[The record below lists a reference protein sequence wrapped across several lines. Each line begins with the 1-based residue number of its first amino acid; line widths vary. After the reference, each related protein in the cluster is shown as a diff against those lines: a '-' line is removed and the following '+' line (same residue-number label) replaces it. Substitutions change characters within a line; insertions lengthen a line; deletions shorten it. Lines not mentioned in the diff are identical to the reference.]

1 MTRPN
6 PIARVLALLLMIG
19 GGLVFLTPFL
29 VSLSMAMKTP
39 AESAATSPWQPP
51 ENPTWS
57 NFQEVLTNPNVNF
70 SVLFRNTLFIAVVC
84 TIGVVASASMVAYA
98 FARLRFVARDKLFM
112 LVLSTMMLPGVVT
125 MIPTYV
131 VFKELHWVNT
141 LLPLTVPAFL
151 GGGAFNIFLLRQYMM
166 GVPREL
172 DEAAKIDGASHW
184 TVYSRVVMPLC
195 GPALATVG
203 IFTFI
208 GTWRDFIGP
217 LLYLNDP
224 DKQTLELGLN
234 TYNSIQTVAPWH
246 LIMAASVLVTLPL
259 IVLFLVGQRYFVK
272 GIAMT
277 GIK

>member
-1 MTRPN
+1 MTKRQPLGT
-6 PIARVLALLLMIG
+6 AVALALMVS
-19 GGLVFLTPFL
+19 GGLLFLSPFL
-29 VSLSMAMKTP
+29 ASLSMALKS
-39 AESAATSPWQPP
+39 AGEAAATSPWEFPKQP
-51 ENPTWS
+51 TVA
-57 NFQEVLTNPNVNF
+57 NFQEVLTNPNVSF
-70 SVLFRNTLFIAVVC
+70 ATLFRNTLLIACVC
-84 TIGVVASASMVAYA
+84 TIGVVVSSSMVAYA
-98 FARLRFVARDKLFM
+98 FARLKFVARDKLFV

-131 VFKELHWVNT
+131 LFKHLYWVNT
-141 LLPLTVPAFL
+141 FWPLMVPAFL

-172 DEAAKIDGASHW
+172 DEAAKLDGAGHW
-184 TVYSRVVMPLC
+184 TVYSRVLMPLC

-208 GTWRDFIGP
+208 GTWRDFLGP
-217 LLYLNDP
+217 LLYLNDT

-246 LIMAASVLVTLPL
+246 LIMAASVLVTIPL
-259 IVLFLVGQRYFVK
+259 IVIFFVGQRYFIK

>member
-1 MTRPN
+1 MKRRN
-6 PIARVLALLLMIG
+6 PLAAALALVLLICG
-19 GGLVFLTPFL
+19 SVLFVSPFL
-29 VSLSMAMKTP
+29 ASLSMALKTP
-39 AESAATSPWQPP
+39 GEAATTSPWEVPRS
-51 ENPTWS
+51 PTLD
-57 NFQEVLTNPNVNF
+57 NFHEVLTNPNVSF
-70 SVLFRNTLFIAVVC
+70 ATLFRNTLFIAVVC
-84 TIGVVASASMVAYA
+84 TIGVVISSSLVAFA
-98 FARLRFVARDKLFM
+98 FARLRFAGRDRLFVV
-112 LVLSTMMLPGVVT
+112 VLSTMMLPGVVT

-131 VFKELHWVNT
+131 LFKQLHWVNT
-141 LLPLTVPAFL
+141 FWPLVVPAFL

-166 GVPREL
+166 GVPRDL
-172 DEAAKIDGASHW
+172 DEAAKLDGANHW

-208 GTWRDFIGP
+208 GAWRDFLGP
-217 LLYLNDP
+217 LLYLNDT

-246 LIMAASVLVTLPL
+246 LIMAASVLVTIPL
-259 IVLFLVGQRYFVK
+259 VVIFFIGQRYFVK

>member
-1 MTRPN
+1 MSRTSPVAKGVA
-6 PIARVLALLLMIG
+6 ILLMLA
-19 GGLVFLTPFL
+19 GGLLFLSPFL
-29 VSLSMAMKTP
+29 VSLSMALKTP

-51 ENPTWS
+51 QQVSWA

-70 SVLFRNTLFIAVVC
+70 GVLFRNTLFIATLC
-84 TIGVVASASMVAYA
+84 TIGVVLSSSMVAYA
-98 FARLRFVARDKLFM
+98 FARLRFAAREKLFM

-131 VFKELHWVNT
+131 LFKELHWVNT

-184 TVYSRVVMPLC
+184 RVYSQVVMPLC

-208 GTWRDFIGP
+208 GAWRDFIGP

-246 LIMAASVLVTLPL
+246 LIMAASILVTLPL
-259 IVLFLVGQRYFVK
+259 VVLFLIGQRYFVK

>member
-1 MTRPN
+1 MNQRN
-6 PIARVLALLLMIG
+6 PIVAAVALLLLVG
-19 GGLVFLTPFL
+19 GSLLFLSPFL
-29 VSLSMAMKTP
+29 ASLSMAMKTP
-39 AESAATSPWQPP
+39 GEAATTSPWQFPKS
-51 ENPTWS
+51 PTFE
-57 NFQEVLTNPNVNF
+57 NFQEVLTNPNVSF
-70 SVLFRNTLFIAVVC
+70 ATLFRNTLFIAVVC
-84 TIGVVASASMVAYA
+84 TIGVVISSSLVAYA
-98 FARLRFVARDKLFM
+98 FARLRFIGRNRLFV

-131 VFKELHWVNT
+131 LFKELHWINT
-141 LLPLTVPAFL
+141 FLPLTVPAFL

-184 TVYSRVVMPLC
+184 VVYSRVLMPLC

-208 GTWRDFIGP
+208 GAWRDFLGP
-217 LLYLNDP
+217 LLYLNDTEN
-224 DKQTLELGLN
+224 QTLELGLN

-246 LIMAASVLVTLPL
+246 LIMAASVLVTIPL
-259 IVLFLVGQRYFVK
+259 VVIFFVGQRYFVK

>member
-1 MTRPN
+1 MNRRN
-6 PIARVLALLLMIG
+6 PIAAGLALVLLVAG
-19 GGLVFLTPFL
+19 SVLFLSPFL
-29 VSLSMAMKTP
+29 ASLSMALKTP
-39 AESAATSPWQPP
+39 GEAATTSPWQVPQS
-51 ENPTWS
+51 PTLA
-57 NFQEVLTNPNVNF
+57 NFQEVLTNPNVSF
-70 SVLFRNTLFIAVVC
+70 ATLFRNTLVIALLC
-84 TIGVVASASMVAYA
+84 TIGVVLSSSLVAYA
-98 FARLRFVARDKLFM
+98 FARLKFVARDKLF
-112 LVLSTMMLPGVVT
+112 LIVLSTMMLPGVVT

-131 VFKELHWVNT
+131 LFKHLHWINT

-184 TVYSRVVMPLC
+184 VVYSRVLMPLC

-208 GTWRDFIGP
+208 GTWRDFLGP
-217 LLYLNDP
+217 LLYLNDT

-246 LIMAASVLVTLPL
+246 LIMAASVLVTIPL
-259 IVLFLVGQRYFVK
+259 VVIFFIGQRYFVK